1 MRYEDA
7 TPVMPAVAHLILS
20 ALEHVKELHG
30 YAIRE
35 VISLA
40 AWSFP
45 ITRPPVYPLLAR
57 LERQG
62 FVSSRSEVVGGRHRK
77 VYAITPAGRA
87 ELQRW
92 LADPDAV
99 PVGRGAWRDPMAF
112 RIRLLDPA
120 GTADPRAWLR
130 AGIEYWEEYL
140 RENAGIRQLEK
151 YRKAQTRPLSK
162 YMQLSMAFGME
173 QARARVAFY
182 KRVLAE
188 VERDLEQRG
197 GKP

>member
-1 MRYEDA
+1 
-7 TPVMPAVAHLILS
+7 MPAVAHLILS
-20 ALEHVKELHG
+20 ALDHVKELHG

-35 VISLA
+35 IISLA

-57 LERQG
+57 LERAE
-62 FVSSRSEVVGGRHRK
+62 FVRSRSEVVGGRHRK

-99 PVGRGAWRDPMAF
+99 PVGKGAWRDPMLF

-120 GTADPRAWLR
+120 GTSDARPWLR

-140 RENAGIRQLEK
+140 REAGGIRRLEQK
-151 YRKAQTRPLSK
+151 YRRSQTRPISK
-162 YMQLSMAFGME
+162 YMQLSMEFGME

-182 KRVLAE
+182 RRVLAE
-188 VERDLEQRG
+188 VERDLEQGAR
-197 GKP
+197 KP

>member
-1 MRYEDA
+1 
-7 TPVMPAVAHLILS
+7 MPAVAHLILS
-20 ALEHVKELHG
+20 ALDHVKELHG

-35 VISLA
+35 IISLA

-57 LERQG
+57 LERSG

-77 VYAITPAGRA
+77 VYAITPAGRE
-87 ELQRW
+87 ELARW
-92 LADPDAV
+92 LSDPAPV
-99 PVGRGAWRDPMAF
+99 PVGKGAWRDPMLF

-120 GTADPRAWLR
+120 GTADPRPWLR

-140 RENAGIRQLEK
+140 RESAGVRQLEK
-151 YRKAQTRPLSK
+151 YRKSQTRPLSK
-162 YMQLSMAFGME
+162 YMRLSIEFGIE

-182 KRVLAE
+182 QRVLAE
-188 VERDLEQRG
+188 VERDLEQRAR
-197 GKP
+197 PS